1 MLVVNY
7 DAYVLCMCPTDE
19 FFKSKVLLHRAI
31 LDREG
36 KIAEAV
42 TDFRKSVVY
51 IVESLEN
58 LATKSTMFAAQT
70 KNFQMV

>member
-1 MLVVNY
+1 M
-7 DAYVLCMCPTDE
+7 T
-19 FFKSKVLLHRAI
+19 FFKSKVLLHRATL

-51 IVESLEN
+51 IVESFEN
-58 LATKSTMFAAQT
+58 LATKSTMSEAQT